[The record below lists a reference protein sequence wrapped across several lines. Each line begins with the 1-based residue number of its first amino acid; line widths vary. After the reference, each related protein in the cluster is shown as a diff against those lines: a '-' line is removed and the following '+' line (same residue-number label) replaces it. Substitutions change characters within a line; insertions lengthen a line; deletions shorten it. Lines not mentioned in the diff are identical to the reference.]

1 MEKKGPK
8 LNGFVAKET
17 RRPDETVPRNRS
29 KEKKRGGGEECLL
42 RNAIGRELDRV
53 IEELFEVESKQ
64 ERRRKGALLPLWQE
78 EQKMCPSE
86 VELEDID
93 ALLGDNGEALPN
105 IDDDED
111 DSVPFHGFPLLPD
124 DEKQTRLIALIKN
137 FESEEE
143 INKDIVTFETI
154 AQQEGDEA
162 ECKERKHELC
172 LTACRCRKTQKA

>member
-1 MEKKGPK
+1 MEEKEPK

-86 VELEDID
+86 IELEDID

-137 FESEEE
+137 FESKEE
-143 INKDIVTFETI
+143 IDKDIVTFETI